1 MKGNHIFDILEK
13 SSLSALDD
21 SEQALIEAHAT
32 ECTECHQALVA
43 ARISQSLLRDRAVE
57 SFVPSPF
64 FGTRVLA
71 LLRERQATREAWGL
85 GRMWRAAGALV
96 SSMAVTVA
104 ILAIMSVML
113 PGRETVLEQETVSA
127 YSADAAMLG
136 TFELSDDQVTDGQVL
151 NTLYE
156 VEDETAR

>member
-1 MKGNHIFDILEK
+1 
-13 SSLSALDD
+13 
-21 SEQALIEAHAT
+21 
-32 ECTECHQALVA
+32 
-43 ARISQSLLRDRAVE
+43 
-57 SFVPSPF
+57 
-64 FGTRVLA
+64 
-71 LLRERQATREAWGL
+71 
-85 GRMWRAAGALV
+85 MWRAAGALV